1 MASVVL
7 RHKPPSRLRYDERV
21 ELGRGLSVVVPVYRS
36 ERTLRKL
43 VDRVSASVE
52 RQDFEIILV
61 DDASEDGTW
70 KEISAI
76 SKGNTNVKG
85 LRLGRNSGQHGAL
98 LAGVRAAQFS
108 TIVTLDDDLQNPP
121 EEISKLVTA
130 LSPEIDVV
138 YGISTKI
145 KQNLYRRVV
154 SKTARRFFS
163 STLGFSSAVS
173 MSSFRA
179 FRTELRTGFDSSLG
193 PNISLDALLTWSTSR
208 FTTTEVAHDQRAEG
222 KSQYTFRKLVRFMID
237 MATGYSTLP
246 LRMASTLGFTTVAF
260 GLALLIFVV
269 SRPLLSGGSVPGFPL
284 LASSITIFSG
294 VQIFL
299 LGVLGEYIGRMHFR
313 VMNKPTYMVAETTSS
328 AGSEHSR

>member
-1 MASVVL
+1 MVSAVM
-7 RHKPPSRLRYDERV
+7 RHLARSGFRYDERV
-21 ELGRGLSVVVPVYRS
+21 GLSQGLSVIVPVYRS
-36 ERTLRKL
+36 ERTLQKL
-43 VDRVSASVE
+43 VDRVSASVGW
-52 RQDFEIILV
+52 QDFEIVLV

-76 SKGNTNVKG
+76 SKVNSNVKG

-121 EEISKLVTA
+121 EEISKVLSA

-138 YGISTKI
+138 YGVSTKV
-145 KQNLYRRVV
+145 KQNIYRRLV
-154 SKTARRFFS
+154 SKIARKFFS

-179 FRTELRTGFDSSLG
+179 FRTDLRTGFDSSLG

-222 KSQYTFRKLVRFMID
+222 KSHYTFRKLVRFMID

-246 LRMASTLGFTTVAF
+246 LRMASTLGFATVAF
-260 GLALLIFVV
+260 GLVLLIFVV
-269 SRPLLSGGSVPGFPL
+269 SKPLLTGGTVPGFPL

-313 VMNKPTYMVAETTSS
+313 VMNKPTYMIAETTPN
-328 AGSEHSR
+328 AGFGHGG

>member
-1 MASVVL
+1 M
-7 RHKPPSRLRYDERV
+7 
-21 ELGRGLSVVVPVYRS
+21 ELSQGLSVVVPVYRS

-76 SKGNTNVKG
+76 SKVNTNVKG

-121 EEISKLVTA
+121 EEISKLLST

-138 YGISTKI
+138 YGVSTTI
-145 KQNLYRRVV
+145 KQNLYRRLG
-154 SKTARRFFS
+154 SKLARKFFS
-163 STLGFSSAVS
+163 SMLGFNSAVS
-173 MSSFRA
+173 MSSFRV
-179 FRTELRTGFDSSLG
+179 FRTELRNGFDSSLG

-208 FTTTEVAHDQRAEG
+208 FAVAEVSHDDRAEG
-222 KSQYTFRKLVRFMID
+222 TSHYTFRKLVRFMMD

-246 LRMASTLGFTTVAF
+246 LRMASAIGFTTIVF
-260 GLALLIFVV
+260 GLLLFVFV
-269 SRPLLSGGSVPGFPL
+269 AGRPLIYGDSVPGFPM

-294 VQIFL
+294 VQIL
-299 LGVLGEYIGRMHFR
+299 LIGVLGEYIGRMHFR
-313 VMNKPTYMVAETTSS
+313 VMNKPTYMIAEMTTDTSTELS
-328 AGSEHSR
+328 N